1 MELKHLERIKEELRS
16 YGLVPEDLTEQEL
29 AQYDEEIEIESQ
41 GGWVL
46 DGITSLLPEKMYRK
60 MAETHQQPQL
70 P

>member
-1 MELKHLERIKEELRS
+1 MELKHLEQIKEELNS
-16 YGLVPEDLTEQEL
+16 HGLEPADLTEQEL
-29 AQYDEEIEIESQ
+29 REFDEEIEIECQ